1 MYFGATY
8 EFQCDRRIPDI
19 QAAWNALGPYTWKAF
34 DNDQYGVYIVTREP
48 EKNLRIRVLGERP
61 NYSLEMDCNVPMD
74 QIEVVMAALLSTM
87 LDRLLPS
94 VRATA
99 VRDTS
104 RETM

>member
-1 MYFGATY
+1 VYFGATY
-8 EFQCDRRIPDI
+8 DFQCDHQISDI

-34 DNDQYGVYIVTREP
+34 DNDQCGVYIVTREP
-48 EKNLRIRVLGERP
+48 KKNLRIRVLGERP
-61 NYSLEMDCNVPMD
+61 NYSLEMDCDVPTE
-74 QIEVVMAALLSTM
+74 QIEAVRAALLSTM

-104 RETM
+104 RETS

>member
-8 EFQCDRRIPDI
+8 NFQCEYHTPDI
-19 QAAWNALGPYTWKAF
+19 QAAWNALGPYAWNAF

-61 NYSLEMDCNVPMD
+61 NYSLEIDCDVPMD
-74 QIEVVMAALLSTM
+74 QIEVVRAALLSTM